1 MTPKKAK
8 VVENILTERRKEEV
22 ASCVLQKHEK
32 DFVEKEMRLLT
43 ISHIGDQIVISGD
56 QRTVGRVLKVPS
68 NVDFLVNLMS
78 NEVGEGE
85 SKAFEHMTSKKLD
98 IPPLFCQVR

>member
-1 MTPKKAK
+1 MAPKQAK

-68 NVDFLVNLMS
+68 NVD
-78 NEVGEGE
+78 
-85 SKAFEHMTSKKLD
+85 HMTSKKLD

>member
-1 MTPKKAK
+1 MAPKQAK

-22 ASCVLQKHEK
+22 VSRVLQKHER

-56 QRTVGRVLKVPS
+56 QRTAVPS

-85 SKAFEHMTSKKLD
+85 SKAFDHMTSKKLD